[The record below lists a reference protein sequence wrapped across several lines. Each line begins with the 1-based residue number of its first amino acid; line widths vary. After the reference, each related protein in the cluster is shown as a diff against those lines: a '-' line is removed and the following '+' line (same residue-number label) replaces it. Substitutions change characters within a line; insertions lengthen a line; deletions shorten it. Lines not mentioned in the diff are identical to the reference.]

1 MKRHL
6 TWIQVLNHSRETLKR
21 GFSAWTFVV
30 KLMIP
35 ALIAIRLLL
44 YFDLVEPAAR
54 VFAPAM
60 SLMGLPPETALVW
73 ISGLVANLYVSISV
87 YLALAPLLDPGLTLA
102 QMTILGGMC
111 LLAHSLLVEG
121 QICRGT
127 GLSFWRVSVFRIL
140 AGVLWGFLIHQAAGL
155 TGWGTE
161 PSQIKEF
168 VNLASGEPVPPWGTW
183 FWLTLKQLFLILLLI
198 EALLLLMEAI
208 KFFHLTR
215 LLMKLMGP
223 PLKVAGVS
231 DSAMMV
237 TIIGCM
243 VGLGYG
249 GGLIVAESRSG
260 HLAARDIFGSVIFM
274 CFFHSMLEDTL
285 LMWALGGSLWCF
297 LVLRLALALALTAGV
312 TRLAILPFW
321 RPILVGSESGV
332 DSKP

>member
-1 MKRHL
+1 MKRHQ
-6 TWIQVLNHSRETLKR
+6 TWAQVLNHSRETLKR
-21 GFSAWTFVV
+21 GFSAWIFVV
-30 KLMIP
+30 KLMVP
-35 ALIAIRLLL
+35 ALIVIRLLL
-44 YFDLVEPAAR
+44 YFGLVEPVAR
-54 VFAPAM
+54 VFEPAM
-60 SLMGLPPETALVW
+60 SLVGLPPETALVW

-87 YLALAPLLDPGLTLA
+87 YLALAPLLDPALTLA

-127 GLSFWRVSVFRIL
+127 GLSFWRVSLFRIL
-140 AGVLWGFLIHQAAGL
+140 SGFIWGFLLHQAAAF

-168 VNLASGEPVPPWGTW
+168 VNLASEPVPPWGIW
-183 FWLTLKQLFLILLLI
+183 LWLTLKQLFLILLLI
-198 EALLLLMEAI
+198 EALLMLMEAI
-208 KFFHLTR
+208 KFFNLTR

-223 PLKVAGVS
+223 PLKLAGVS
-231 DSAMMV
+231 DAAMMV
-237 TIIGCM
+237 TIIGCL

-260 HLAARDIFGSVIFM
+260 HLAARDIFGSVMFM

-312 TRLAILPFW
+312 TRLALRPFW
-321 RPILVGSESGV
+321 RPLLVGPENGLN
-332 DSKP
+332 SKP

>member
-1 MKRHL
+1 MKRHP
-6 TWIQVLNHSRETLKR
+6 TWAEVLDNSRATLKR

-44 YFDLVEPAAR
+44 YFDLVGPAAR
-54 VFAPAM
+54 VFEPAM
-60 SLMGLPPETALVW
+60 SLVGLPPETALVW

-87 YLALAPLLDPGLTLA
+87 YLALAPLLDPALTLA
-102 QMTILGGMC
+102 QMTVLGGMC

-127 GLSFWRVSVFRIL
+127 GLSFWRVSVFRIF
-140 AGVLWGFLIHQAAGL
+140 AGFLWGFLIHKAAGL
-155 TGWGTE
+155 TGWGAE
-161 PSQIKEF
+161 PAQIKEF
-168 VNLASGEPVPPWGTW
+168 VNMVSEPVPPWGIW
-183 FWLTLKQLFLILLLI
+183 VWLTLKQLFLILLLI
-198 EALLLLMEAI
+198 EALLLLMEAC
-208 KFFHLTR
+208 KFFNLTR
-215 LLMKLMGP
+215 LLMKAMGP
-223 PLKVAGVS
+223 PLKLAGVS

-260 HLAARDIFGSVIFM
+260 HLAARDIFGSVMFM

-312 TRLAILPFW
+312 TRLALNPFW
-321 RPILVGSESGV
+321 RPFLVGPERGAN
-332 DSKP
+332 SKP